1 MNSFNNMGEAAKKL
15 KISVQTLRKII
26 RSGEIEYI
34 QICKRKKISDEQ
46 IASYINKQIFINKN

>member
-26 RSGEIEYI
+26 RSGEIKYI

-46 IASYINKQIFINKN
+46 IASYINKQILINKN